1 SVQRSRDRVR
11 ISAQL
16 IDGKTDQ
23 NLWAQT
29 FDRDL
34 TDVLILQSEVARAVA
49 GEIRVDLTPAE
60 VARIRPAMTVNRK
73 AHDDYLRGRYAWG
86 QRPDKE
92 ALEQSTTYYNKALE
106 EEPHYALA
114 YAGMA
119 DSYIVL
125 ENTGQIPANKAN
137 PQIKLA
143 ATKAVE
149 ADPDLAEAHLMLAD
163 VKETEWDWTSAE
175 REYKRA
181 IELNPGLARA
191 HHW

>member
-1 SVQRSRDRVR
+1 
-11 ISAQL
+11 
-16 IDGKTDQ
+16 
-23 NLWAQT
+23 
-29 FDRDL
+29 
-34 TDVLILQSEVARAVA
+34 
-49 GEIRVDLTPAE
+49 
-60 VARIRPAMTVNRK
+60 
-73 AHDDYLRGRYAWG
+73 
-86 QRPDKE
+86 
-92 ALEQSTTYYNKALE
+92 YYNKALE
-106 EEPHYALA
+106 EDPHYALA

-163 VKETEWDWTSAE
+163 VKETEWVWTSAE
-175 REYKRA
+175 QEYKRA

-191 HHW
+191 HHWYSILLSSLKRHDEAVSEIDRAVELEPLMSSLYLSRAETYYFAGRYEQAQQILKDSPTLHSTD